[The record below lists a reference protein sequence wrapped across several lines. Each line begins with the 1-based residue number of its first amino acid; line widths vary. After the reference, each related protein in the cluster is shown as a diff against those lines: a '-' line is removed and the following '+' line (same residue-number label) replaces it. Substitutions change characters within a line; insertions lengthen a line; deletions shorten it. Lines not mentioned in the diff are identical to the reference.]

1 MQIHLTQ
8 SMIEANNIKRKEAV
22 ERRGRK
28 RQWKGEEE
36 RGSGK
41 ERKKEAEERKEVH
54 NQYLLQSIAAI
65 SQCIH
70 LSLAHWGPRC
80 HLTGI

>member
-1 MQIHLTQ
+1 
-8 SMIEANNIKRKEAV
+8 MIEANNIKRKEAV

-41 ERKKEAEERKEVH
+41 ERKKEAVERRGRKRQSRGRKRQWKGEEERGSGKER
-54 NQYLLQSIAAI
+54 S
-65 SQCIH
+65 
-70 LSLAHWGPRC
+70 
-80 HLTGI
+80 T